1 MREFEGN
8 TEPVSST
15 GLPLKGLN
23 SGCLQA
29 HCSEPGSVH
38 APGH

>member
-1 MREFEGN
+1 MGEFEGN
-8 TEPVSST
+8 TEPLSRT
-15 GLPLKGLN
+15 GLPLKGLE
-23 SGCLQA
+23 GLQA